1 MKQKLFFIWRV
12 LSIGLG
18 SQAKPTFSFF
28 NEMKSP
34 ALQQLFSDT
43 TLIPTL
49 VAMKAEIRMGI
60 MDCTPERAEI
70 IRQLNHAG
78 IPVVAWLLLP
88 EEEGYWFY
96 SGNGDTAIRRYREIK
111 QWADSNGLV
120 LSGIGIDLEFD
131 MKDILMLKSN
141 PLKAVG
147 KMYSRLYDSSPL
159 EEGKTK
165 YNELLQIIKSDGFR
179 VESYV
184 IPFIKDE
191 VANGTTALQQFTQII
206 DVPVEKEIPMLYTSF
221 MGNPDGILQTYAL
234 APKARY
240 VALGSTGGGVD
251 TTLKVL
257 TWPELVHDINR
268 VAPFVDEIHIF
279 SLEGAIQQRFLTQL
293 AQLEISSAGEIN
305 QREVKN
311 VEALRGKVI
320 MVSKALSHPN
330 WLLFGFAMVG
340 ILIIIGSA
348 LLAMFIF
355 RKIFRRK

>member
-1 MKQKLFFIWRV
+1 MKPKLFFLWIL

-191 VANGTTALQQFTQII
+191 VANGTTA
-206 DVPVEKEIPMLYTSF
+206 K
-221 MGNPDGILQTYAL
+221 
-234 APKARY
+234 
-240 VALGSTGGGVD
+240 D
-251 TTLKVL
+251 TM
-257 TWPELVHDINR
+257 N
-268 VAPFVDEIHIF
+268 
-279 SLEGAIQQRFLTQL
+279 
-293 AQLEISSAGEIN
+293 
-305 QREVKN
+305 
-311 VEALRGKVI
+311 
-320 MVSKALSHPN
+320 
-330 WLLFGFAMVG
+330 
-340 ILIIIGSA
+340 
-348 LLAMFIF
+348 
-355 RKIFRRK
+355 

>member
-1 MKQKLFFIWRV
+1 MGDDRPQRRSSGDWW
-12 LSIGLG
+12 GLM
-18 SQAKPTFSFF
+18 P
-28 NEMKSP
+28 
-34 ALQQLFSDT
+34 
-43 TLIPTL
+43 
-49 VAMKAEIRMGI
+49 
-60 MDCTPERAEI
+60 
-70 IRQLNHAG
+70 
-78 IPVVAWLLLP
+78 
-88 EEEGYWFY
+88 
-96 SGNGDTAIRRYREIK
+96 NGGGRSSR
-111 QWADSNGLV
+111 DS
-120 LSGIGIDLEFD
+120 
-131 MKDILMLKSN
+131 MQM
-141 PLKAVG
+141 
-147 KMYSRLYDSSPL
+147 
-159 EEGKTK
+159 
-165 YNELLQIIKSDGFR
+165 
-179 VESYV
+179 
-184 IPFIKDE
+184 
-191 VANGTTALQQFTQII
+191 
-206 DVPVEKEIPMLYTSF
+206 
-221 MGNPDGILQTYAL
+221 
-234 APKARY
+234 
-240 VALGSTGGGVD
+240 GSTGGGVD